1 MGDVDIKKFILCECG
16 DFIEGRTFKAYIET
30 SIGPSTPTVGH
41 TKCGLIFDFID
52 GDMPKTYSSKKEL
65 KILAQK
71 FAVKNDMDSEMSGK
85 YLLEVDRLKSHG
97 NMSDSDILIFAYK
110 KLVQRGDCIRRSNIL
125 CEDI

>member
-1 MGDVDIKKFILCECG
+1 MKKSVLCECG
-16 DFIEGRTFKAYIET
+16 DFIEGSTFKAYIET

-41 TKCGLIFDFID
+41 TKCGLIFDFVD
-52 GDMPKTYSSKKEL
+52 GHMPKTYSSKKQL

-97 NMSDSDILIFAYK
+97 NMSDIDILISAYR
-110 KLVQRGDCIRRSNIL
+110 KLMRN
-125 CEDI
+125 EDTYFGR